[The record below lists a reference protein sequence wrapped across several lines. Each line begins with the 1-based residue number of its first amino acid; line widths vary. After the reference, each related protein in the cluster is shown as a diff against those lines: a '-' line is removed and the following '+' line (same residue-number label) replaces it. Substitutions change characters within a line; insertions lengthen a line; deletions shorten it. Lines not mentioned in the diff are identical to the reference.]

1 MNKKHIL
8 PMVLA
13 VFFLLS
19 ISMASAQNMGDNI
32 LGPVFEALAKLRIF
46 ENYSAYPYV
55 FDFIIFL
62 IFFAGISRFILS
74 ERIGSVGATGL
85 GIVLATGLGFFE
97 FTTHTSLIQGMGPVA
112 VLVSILAIGVLLY
125 LLIARA
131 GGNTGT
137 AAAAAYAITFAML
150 VGTFPPLLT
159 YLQKSTFGNLLFVI
173 MVIVWFIAVIFT
185 IMGITRA
192 WGSDR
197 QSEVAG
203 APNFWERVFRRP
215 ERIGPTNPPNTNLP
229 QPTPQ
234 QTSQVDL
241 DLDQFQGNIQAFRT
255 YVNRLVL
262 SVTAAATAIRSGSPA
277 TRERAT
283 AQNDLIVTRDT
294 LRAVRTLYGNLVAL
308 SATTRFTPQ
317 QTARLN
323 ALLTVLS
330 TVSTTTYYPA
340 IQTAIRERV
349 I

>member
-1 MNKKHIL
+1 MDKKHIL

-19 ISMASAQNMGDNI
+19 ISLASAQDMGDNI

-97 FTTHTSLIQGMGPVA
+97 FTTNTSLIQGMGPVA
-112 VLVSILAIGVLLY
+112 VLVSILVIGVLLY

-131 GGNTGT
+131 GGNTGI

-150 VGTFPPLLT
+150 VGTFPPLLA
-159 YLQKSTFGNLLFVI
+159 YLKKSTFGNLLFVI
-173 MVIVWFIAVIFT
+173 MVIVWFIAVVFT
-185 IMGITRA
+185 IMGITRG

-197 QSEVAG
+197 QSDVAG

-215 ERIGPTNPPNTNLP
+215 EQITPQPRPTPP
-229 QPTPQ
+229 PTPQ
-234 QTSQVDL
+234 QSAE
-241 DLDQFQGNIQAFRT
+241 IQADLQQFDNDILIFQQYVDTLVTNTNNAILARGTPGYAAARAQAIRDLVRART
-255 YVNRLVL
+255 QLATVRATLRGLITL
-262 SVTAAATAIRSGSPA
+262 SNTTQYSPAQLTTFNTCIRNFLLSSRNLAAATAAG
-277 TRERAT
+277 
-283 AQNDLIVTRDT
+283 
-294 LRAVRTLYGNLVAL
+294 
-308 SATTRFTPQ
+308 
-317 QTARLN
+317 
-323 ALLTVLS
+323 
-330 TVSTTTYYPA
+330 
-340 IQTAIRERV
+340 IREGV
-349 I
+349 F